1 MWSGAS
7 HFPTDL
13 SRNRE
18 SEVGEPGL
26 HFHQLG
32 GRRTR
37 LEERGEGLRKEL
49 SAEGLQAPAFH
60 GESLLR
66 AVSREL
72 SERKPNFRY
81 LRRD

>member
-1 MWSGAS
+1 M
-7 HFPTDL
+7 
-13 SRNRE
+13 E
-18 SEVGEPGL
+18 EEQGL
-26 HFHQLG
+26 KRG
-32 GRRTR
+32 
-37 LEERGEGLRKEL
+37 ERGEGLRKEL

>member
-1 MWSGAS
+1 MQVIFRQISLA
-7 HFPTDL
+7 TVKAKL
-13 SRNRE
+13 ER
-18 SEVGEPGL
+18 EPGL
-26 HFHQLG
+26 HFHHLG

-72 SERKPNFRY
+72 SEWKPNFRY